1 MYFGWKLLLPVSLL
15 NLVVDGAVDRG
26 EASMSI
32 PFIMFFV
39 FALVAVGGA
48 IMLIFAREPIHSA
61 LALILVMVSLAALY
75 LLLGAEF
82 IAAVQVIVY
91 AGAIMVLFV
100 FVIMLLNAG
109 VEERTN
115 FSQDGEICRAAAG
128 DFSSL
133 WAGALDGAFSHR
145 RNGCEWSG
153 SAESAAVSTSELSTM
168 LFQKYLF
175 PFEATS
181 ILILIAIL
189 GAVVLAKRGTE

>member
-1 MYFGWKLLLPVSLL
+1 
-15 NLVVDGAVDRG
+15 
-26 EASMSI
+26 MSV
-32 PFIMFFV
+32 PFLMFFV
-39 FALVAVGGA
+39 FALVAVAGA
-48 IMLIFAREPIHSA
+48 IMLILAREPIHSA
-61 LALILVMVSLAALY
+61 LSLVLVMVSLAALY

-109 VEERTN
+109 VEQRTN
-115 FSQDGEICRAAAG
+115 LSKMAPYAGLPLAAVLLFGLAHWMAH
-128 DFSSL
+128 S
-133 WAGALDGAFSHR
+133 AIGATVANGVGAPTQ
-145 RNGCEWSG
+145 
-153 SAESAAVSTSELSTM
+153 AAVSTRELSTM

-189 GAVVLAKRGTE
+189 GALVLARKPE

>member
-1 MYFGWKLLLPVSLL
+1 MSL
-15 NLVVDGAVDRG
+15 
-26 EASMSI
+26 
-32 PFIMFFV
+32 PFIVFFV
-39 FALVAVGGA
+39 CAFLAVLGALT
-48 IMLIFAREPIHSA
+48 LILAHEPIHSA
-61 LALILVMVSLAALY
+61 LALILVMVSLAVLY

-109 VEERTN
+109 IEERT
-115 FSQDGEICRAAAG
+115 
-128 DFSSL
+128 DFSKL
-133 WAGALDGAFSHR
+133 AKYAGLPLGMFLILFLAHWMAHSFIGRQIA
-145 RNGCEWSG
+145 NGVGGTNAS
-153 SAESAAVSTSELSTM
+153 VSTRDLSAQ

-189 GAVVLAKRGTE
+189 GALVLAKKGE

>member
-1 MYFGWKLLLPVSLL
+1 
-15 NLVVDGAVDRG
+15 
-26 EASMSI
+26 MSV
-32 PFIMFFV
+32 PFILFFV
-39 FALVAVGGA
+39 FALVAVAGA
-48 IMLIFAREPIHSA
+48 IMLIVAREPIHSA

-109 VEERTN
+109 VEQRTN
-115 FSQDGEICRAAAG
+115 LSKMAPYAG
-128 DFSSL
+128 LPLAVVLLFGLAHWMAHSSIGTTV
-133 WAGALDGAFSHR
+133 ANGVGAPTQ
-145 RNGCEWSG
+145 
-153 SAESAAVSTSELSTM
+153 AAVSTRELATM

-189 GAVVLAKRGTE
+189 GALVLARRSE